1 MSSFKIEKIKTYE
14 QAENF
19 AKFIIKNSEFNS
31 VNDIIKFIKT
41 IKKIIGVV
49 EMSMYKNNTKSC
61 NGEKFTI
68 TALLLKLKNNK
79 SIFFQVFTDE
89 EEANFSCEEKSIY
102 IEQFVDFSNEQET
115 REEFYTNK
123 IEYIFTKK
131 KLIDFI

>member
-1 MSSFKIEKIKTYE
+1 
-14 QAENF
+14 
-19 AKFIIKNSEFNS
+19 
-31 VNDIIKFIKT
+31 
-41 IKKIIGVV
+41 
-49 EMSMYKNNTKSC
+49 MYKNNTKSC

-89 EEANFSCEEKSIY
+89 EANFSCEEKSIY

-123 IEYIFTKK
+123 IEYILPKK